1 MAAGLPSGFG
11 RKLGIAIGCGF
22 IVAISAVAVDVLV
35 IQFNREVLI
44 HQLAGDV
51 MAFLVT
57 ALVCLALQLRN
68 EELHYRFAMERAA
81 IVAELNHHVRNAVFP
96 LCLAVQRSGDAEAQR
111 LSNEAVE
118 RINIAMKEAATDVF
132 AMKLNYAPQP
142 RPVEMPEKVPPR
154 GVTLLR

>member
-1 MAAGLPSGFG
+1 MAATLPSNFG
-11 RKLGIAIGCGF
+11 RKVVLAVGCGL
-22 IVAISAVAVDVLV
+22 IVGLAAAAVDVLV
-35 IQFNREVLI
+35 IQYNKEVML

-57 ALVCLALQLRN
+57 TLVCLALQLRN

-96 LCLAVQRSGDAEAQR
+96 LCLAVQRAGDIEAQR

-142 RPVEMPEKVPPR
+142 KAVEVPEKIAPR